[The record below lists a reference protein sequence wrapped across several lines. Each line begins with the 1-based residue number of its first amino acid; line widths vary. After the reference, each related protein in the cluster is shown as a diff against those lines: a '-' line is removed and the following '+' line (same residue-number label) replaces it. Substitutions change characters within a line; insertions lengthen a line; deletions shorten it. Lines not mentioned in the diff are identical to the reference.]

1 MNDIRDKHR
10 LKLKD
15 RIISL
20 SDSCYVVTAPYVK
33 LEITSSSFDVE
44 DNLINLVTF
53 GYRWQLQVKLIV
65 K

>member
-53 GYRWQLQVKLIV
+53 GYR
-65 K
+65 